1 MTCPNGFLYILCD
14 NCDKGQPI
22 FVHEQNNPYICSR
35 NKKGSDDN

>member
-22 FVHEQNNPYICSR
+22 FVYIIDVCICI
-35 NKKGSDDN
+35 